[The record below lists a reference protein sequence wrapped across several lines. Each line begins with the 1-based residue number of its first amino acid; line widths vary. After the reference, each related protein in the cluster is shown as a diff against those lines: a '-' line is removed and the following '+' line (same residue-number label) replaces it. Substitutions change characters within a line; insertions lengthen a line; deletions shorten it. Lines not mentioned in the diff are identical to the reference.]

1 MPLRI
6 NSRKYLSYFHKS
18 AIHNC
23 ENSAINLKKSKI
35 YSIKGHISIINNIIN
50 YPENHYKNYIGY
62 KDMFSYVEY
71 LIYYEQL
78 VS

>member
-6 NSRKYLSYFHKS
+6 NSRKYLTYLHKS
-18 AIHNC
+18 SIYNC
-23 ENSAINLKKSKI
+23 KISAINLKKSKI
-35 YSIKGHISIINNIIN
+35 YSIKGHISIIDNIIDK
-50 YPENHYKNYIGY
+50 PEKHYNNYIGY

-71 LIYYEQL
+71 LIYYEQI